1 MFGVERQV
9 YYRSI
14 KRREI
19 SVLKAEQVVAMILE
33 IRKSMPMIGGKKLYY
48 ILKKEL
54 QTLDIGRDKF
64 FDIMRANHLFIVPK
78 RHYHVTTNSI
88 HRFKKHSN
96 LILNI
101 DIKRP
106 NQVWVSDIT
115 YIGNRENP
123 RYLSLVTDAYSKRIM
138 GHYVADNLNTE
149 SSVEA
154 LKQAIKARD
163 NMNLPLIHHSDRGL
177 QYCSEMYQAIL
188 IKNNILCSMTQ
199 NSDPYENAVA
209 ERINGI
215 LKQEF
220 KIDQYDLKLD
230 HIRMLVAESI
240 QTYNQ
245 IRPHFSN
252 YLLTP
257 NEMHQ
262 QDELRM
268 KTYKSKKKQ

>member
-1 MFGVERQV
+1 
-9 YYRSI
+9 
-14 KRREI
+14 
-19 SVLKAEQVVAMILE
+19 
-33 IRKSMPMIGGKKLYY
+33 
-48 ILKKEL
+48 
-54 QTLDIGRDKF
+54 
-64 FDIMRANHLFIVPK
+64 
-78 RHYHVTTNSI
+78 
-88 HRFKKHSN
+88 
-96 LILNI
+96 
-101 DIKRP
+101 
-106 NQVWVSDIT
+106 
-115 YIGNRENP
+115 
-123 RYLSLVTDAYSKRIM
+123 
-138 GHYVADNLNTE
+138 
-149 SSVEA
+149 
-154 LKQAIKARD
+154 
-163 NMNLPLIHHSDRGL
+163 MNLPLIHHSDRGL